1 MDRLQEEENKKY
13 QDKPTIISMDDRN
26 KKFLRM
32 EKVNYEA
39 TPSTRPDIQ
48 SNKADS
54 AQRLYDYA

>member
-39 TPSTRPDIQ
+39 TPSSRPDI
-48 SNKADS
+48 
-54 AQRLYDYA
+54 